1 MGPLSAFAP
10 VRQDVR
16 IQDSPGS
23 EDPGFRSV
31 LTYGRLRPP
40 YARLW
45 TVPYPTKGLLV
56 EYTQAL
62 ELIVL
67 KELGKMPQ

>member
-1 MGPLSAFAP
+1 MSVYPLTGI
-10 VRQDVR
+10 VR
-16 IQDSPGS
+16 
-23 EDPGFRSV
+23 
-31 LTYGRLRPP
+31 P
-40 YARLW
+40 YAWLW